1 MTEAQAPLVVHIIYA
16 LGAGGLENGLVNLI
30 NRTPPGRYRHAIIC
44 LTAAQAFAQR
54 ITAPGVEIIELHKR
68 DRQDWPMYW
77 RLLKLLRRLRPAI
90 IHTRNLAALDTQ
102 VLGPLVPGARQV
114 HGEHGRDIYDLD
126 GSNWKYRQL
135 RRMMRP
141 FIDHY
146 IAVSRDLQQ
155 WLKQSIG
162 VREHALTQIYN
173 GVDWQKF
180 TPRSGERPALLPPAL
195 RPEVDEPVVV
205 GTVGRL
211 VEVKDQRSIL
221 LSIRDLLQRSPD
233 WRRRLRVVLVGGGP
247 LEAELGQ
254 LARDCGIDDLV
265 WMTGD
270 RDDIPD
276 LLRMMDVFLL
286 PSLGEGISN
295 TILEAMAAGLP
306 VVATAVGGNPELVE
320 DGVNGRLVPVGNTS
334 ALADALLE
342 LVEDDGLRHRMGS
355 AALEGVRLRFDWD
368 RAVSEYLGVYDELLG
383 AAAVGNQVSGSVAGR
398 SDLEAR

>member
-1 MTEAQAPLVVHIIYA
+1 MSDSSAPLVVHIIYA

-54 ITAPGVEIIELHKR
+54 ITVPGVEIIELHKR

-77 RLLKLLRRLRPAI
+77 RLLKLLRQLRPAI
-90 IHTRNLAALDTQ
+90 IHTRNLAALDSQ
-102 VLGPLVPGARQV
+102 VLGLLVPGARQV

-135 RRMMRP
+135 RRFMRL
-141 FIDHY
+141 FVDHY

-155 WLKQSIG
+155 WLRESIG
-162 VREHALTQIYN
+162 VRDDALTQIYN

-180 TPRSGERPALLPPAL
+180 TPRSGERPALLPAPL
-195 RPEVDEPVVV
+195 RPEQGDPLVI

-211 VEVKDQRSIL
+211 VAVKDQRSIL
-221 LSIRDLLQRSPD
+221 LAVQALLRQRPA

-247 LEAELGQ
+247 LEAELRQ
-254 LARDCGIDDLV
+254 LAVDCGIDDLV

-270 RDDIPD
+270 RDDIPE
-276 LLRMMDVFLL
+276 LLRTMDVFLL

-306 VVATAVGGNPELVE
+306 VVATSVGGNPELVE
-320 DGVNGRLVPVGNTS
+320 DGVNGRLVPVGDAP
-334 ALADALLE
+334 ALAEAVLGLLE
-342 LVEDDGLRHRMGS
+342 DDRARRRMGD
-355 AALEGVRLRFDWD
+355 AALQGVRLRFDWD
-368 RAVSEYLGVYDELLG
+368 RAVSEYLGVYDGLLG
-383 AAAVGNQVSGSVAGR
+383 AAGVSGEASVGAAPR
-398 SDLEAR
+398 RDLEVR